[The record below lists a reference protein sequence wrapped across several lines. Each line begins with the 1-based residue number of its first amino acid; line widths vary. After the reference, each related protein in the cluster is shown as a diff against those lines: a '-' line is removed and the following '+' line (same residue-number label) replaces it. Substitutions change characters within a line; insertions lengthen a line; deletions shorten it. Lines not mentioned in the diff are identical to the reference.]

1 MVFQLF
7 TWRGYHQPDSF
18 DEESTVTLNR
28 VAVRKASLMAWS
40 CSGSTNSE
48 LVENLYN
55 SGLIKNDRVKKA
67 MLGVS
72 VPFIS

>member
-1 MVFQLF
+1 
-7 TWRGYHQPDSF
+7 
-18 DEESTVTLNR
+18 
-28 VAVRKASLMAWS
+28 MAWF